1 MARNTIPVNLS
12 RMHLTKQEKAERLAK
27 ENQLRG
33 RPLDQ
38 AVPEELTEAEA
49 AAYIWLQTV
58 LEPADILGEP
68 DRETVKLAAITIAR
82 LEEIDNL
89 IRTDPELLTNKNI
102 NAIRKNYMEQ
112 YFSLCGELC
121 LSPGAR
127 SKIGS
132 LASKKKVEDPLMKI
146 LGNKPK
152 GV

>member
-1 MARNTIPVNLS
+1 MARNTVPVNLS

-68 DRETVKLAAITIAR
+68 DRETVKLTAIAIAR
-82 LEEIDNL
+82 LEMIDDM
-89 IRTDPELLTNKNI
+89 IRKDPELLTDKNI
-102 NAIRKNYMEQ
+102 NAIRKKYIEQ

-121 LSPGAR
+121 LSPAAR
-127 SKIGS
+127 CKIS
-132 LASKKKVEDPLMKI
+132 ELARNKKLEDPLI
-146 LGNKPK
+146 NLLGPQK
-152 GV
+152 